1 MLEEI
6 EMIIFWP
13 VALTIFGSN
22 LTIAVAFQRKD
33 KKSPSDYLIITGLV
47 GDAVYGLVLLLFPV
61 INAPL
66 ITFPV
71 RVAIFIQLLTIYL
84 DSTLSLFSLLIIFF
98 LTLNRYVAIVK
109 PFLYKSYFKKTTVLA
124 IITSIITV
132 CVLFFIA
139 SSAYP
144 FLILFSYDGKE
155 PPNLYFIQ
163 NLSLWPQVQ
172 FLLVLIDSSLMAY
185 VYGSVAKKYN
195 ISLTT
200 ICCPVPRNSKANRS
214 TAANSRGAQQNN
226 LYQG

>member
-6 EMIIFWP
+6 ELIIFWS

-22 LTIAVAFQRKD
+22 LTMAVVFQRKD

-61 INAPL
+61 IDAPF

-71 RVAIFIQLLTIYL
+71 KVGIFLVLLTVYL

-109 PFLYKSYFKKTTVLA
+109 PFLYKSYFKKTTVLG
-124 IITSIITV
+124 IITFIITV

-144 FLILFSYDGKE
+144 FLILFSYDGNPYRTSRVDQRWSRVIPALGALPELKQSSTRVRDLSTLGVVLKE
-155 PPNLYFIQ
+155 
-163 NLSLWPQVQ
+163 
-172 FLLVLIDSSLMAY
+172 
-185 VYGSVAKKYN
+185 
-195 ISLTT
+195 
-200 ICCPVPRNSKANRS
+200 
-214 TAANSRGAQQNN
+214 
-226 LYQG
+226 